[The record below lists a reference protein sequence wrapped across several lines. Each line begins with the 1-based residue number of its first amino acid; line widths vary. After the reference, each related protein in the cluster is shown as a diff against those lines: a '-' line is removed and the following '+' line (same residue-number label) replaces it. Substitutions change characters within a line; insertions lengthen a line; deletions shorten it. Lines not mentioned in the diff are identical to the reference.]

1 MLWFQSNETVMYFY
15 CLTSLAVQICTLV
28 LSGCYGGYVA
38 QGGVLQISIDGFEIL
53 DFRFFFFL
61 GGGGGRKI
69 WQVFF
74 GWLD

>member
-1 MLWFQSNETVMYFY
+1 MYFC

-53 DFRFFFFL
+53 DFRFFFS
-61 GGGGGRKI
+61 GGGG
-69 WQVFF
+69 
-74 GWLD
+74 